1 MKNMVSRER
10 KTAAAINKKM
20 RVLRSITNS
29 HAHIKTSILL
39 DATKYLGDLKQKVER
54 INQDI
59 AMAQNSTCYNGY
71 PVPVQLRVE
80 AEDKG
85 FLIKVFSE
93 RCCGGLLVFVLEA
106 FGELGLEVFQARVS
120 CSESF
125 LLEAT
130 GIKDDKEPNRLDA
143 EDVKGAV
150 SKAIQNW
157 STQMNERQ

>member
-106 FGELGLEVFQARVS
+106 FGELGLE
-120 CSESF
+120 
-125 LLEAT
+125 
-130 GIKDDKEPNRLDA
+130 DDKEPNRLDA